1 MGRTTAAATTADTVT
16 TTAGATGRS
25 VRRSFPWEAGARS
38 YSRSI
43 RRVWHA
49 AEGAHLIDECGERY
63 LDMLSG
69 AGALPLG
76 HHHPAVEAAV
86 AAHRHVP
93 ATYLDMRTGLE
104 ERFVRALTPI
114 LPIAGSDACV
124 QFCGPSGSDAVEA
137 AIKLARIATGRPGI
151 VAFQGAY
158 HGMSQGALA
167 VTSKRS
173 VRERGL
179 WSAQPVAFC
188 PFPYPRGFP
197 EPFRTADAA
206 SRFCLAQLELL
217 LTDDHSGVA
226 TPAAVIVEPIQGE
239 GGCVVPPPGFLAD
252 VQRLC
257 RRHGVLLI
265 ADEVQTG
272 IGRTG
277 AWFAC
282 TDEAVEPDILCLSKA
297 IGGGYP
303 MAAIAYRRGLDRFRP
318 GEHIGTFRG
327 QAMAMSAGLATL
339 EHIRSA
345 GLLARVAAQG
355 AALLAALQALLA
367 RHPALDA
374 EVRGRGLMLGIEI
387 GGPAGGRIAG
397 LIQRLLLR
405 ASIVVETGGRR
416 GAVVRLLPPLTLSDA
431 QCAHFLDAL
440 DRVLDR
446 VTGRLVQGA
455 SPALEYLS

>member
-1 MGRTTAAATTADTVT
+1 MAPATAAIFNA
-16 TTAGATGRS
+16 TAGACGHS
-25 VRRSFPWEAGARS
+25 VRRTFPWEAGARS

-49 AEGAHLIDECGERY
+49 AEGSHLIDEGGERY
-63 LDMLSG
+63 LDMLAG

-76 HHHPAVEAAV
+76 HHHPAIESAV

-104 ERFVRALTPI
+104 ERFVRALRPI
-114 LPIAGSDACV
+114 LPMAEADACV

-167 VTSKRS
+167 VTSNRS

-179 WSAQPVAFC
+179 WGAQPVAFC

-206 SRFCLAQLELL
+206 SRFSLAQLELL

-257 RRHGVLLI
+257 WRHGVLLI

-277 AWFAC
+277 DWFAC
-282 TDEAVEPDILCLSKA
+282 THEAVEPDILCMSKA

-303 MAAIAYRRGLDRFRP
+303 MAAIAYRRNLDRFQP

-345 GLLARVAAQG
+345 ALLPQVGARG

-367 RHPALDA
+367 KHPSLDA
-374 EVRGRGLMLGIEI
+374 EVRGRGFMLGIEI
-387 GGPAGGRIAG
+387 GGSAGGRIAR
-397 LIQRLLLR
+397 LVQRLLLR
-405 ASIVVETGGRR
+405 AGIVVETGGRR
-416 GAVVRLLPPLTLSDA
+416 GAVVRLLPPLTLTDA
-431 QCAHFLDAL
+431 QCTQFLDSL
-440 DRVLDR
+440 GLVLDR
-446 VTGRLVQGA
+446 VTGCLSRD
-455 SPALEYLS
+455 SYPAQERVS